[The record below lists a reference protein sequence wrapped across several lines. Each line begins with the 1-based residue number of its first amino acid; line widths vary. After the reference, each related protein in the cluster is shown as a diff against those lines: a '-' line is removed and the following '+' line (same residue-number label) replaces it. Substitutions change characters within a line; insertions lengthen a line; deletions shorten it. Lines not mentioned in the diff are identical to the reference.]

1 MVIDSQGIPVL
12 VAGPSAGVGK
22 RGVRAT
28 GKVVVWFREWRLE
41 VASAVILRRSYGALT
56 LRQDSVAVAG
66 RRCG

>member
-12 VAGPSAGVGK
+12 VAGPAAGVGK

-28 GKVVVWFREWRLE
+28 GRVVVWFREWRLE

-56 LRQDSVAVAG
+56 LRRDSVAVAG

>member
-12 VAGPSAGVGK
+12 VAGPSAGDGK

>member
-22 RGVRAT
+22 RGIRAT
-28 GKVVVWFREWRLE
+28 GRVVAWFREWRLE

-56 LRQDSVAVAG
+56 LRRDSVAVAG
-66 RRCG
+66 RRWG

>member
-22 RGVRAT
+22 RGIRVT
-28 GKVVVWFREWRLE
+28 GRVVAWFREWRLE

-56 LRQDSVAVAG
+56 LRRDSVAVAG

>member
-1 MVIDSQGIPVL
+1 MLIDSQGIPVL

-41 VASAVILRRSYGALT
+41 VASAVILRRSYDALT
-56 LRQDSVAVAG
+56 LRRDSVAVAG